1 MKINSDL
8 LYLEHANKIVKFSP
22 SHVDILIKPSKAN
35 AEYYDFSIKE
45 EKDSTTI
52 KYTDEKGEEIC
63 RVLLK
68 R

>member
-1 MKINSDL
+1 MKINSDQH
-8 LYLEHANKIVKFSP
+8 YLEHANKIVKFSP
-22 SHVDILIKPSKAN
+22 SHVDISIKPSKAN

>member
-1 MKINSDL
+1 MNINSDQY
-8 LYLEHANKIVKFSP
+8 YLEHANKLVKFSP
-22 SHVDILIKPSKAN
+22 SHVDILIKPSKAA

-45 EKDSTTI
+45 EIDSTTI
-52 KYTDEKGEEIC
+52 KYTNEKGEEIC

>member
-1 MKINSDL
+1 MNINSDQY
-8 LYLEHANKIVKFSP
+8 YLEHANKLVKFSP
-22 SHVDILIKPSKAN
+22 SHVDILIKPSKAV

-45 EKDSTTI
+45 ERDSTTI
-52 KYTDEKGEEIC
+52 KYTNEKGEEIC